1 MLYNL
6 FKYTA
11 FFIALMINITFED
24 AKEVEC
30 FFLV

>member
-6 FKYTA
+6 VKYTA
-11 FFIALMINITFED
+11 FFIALMINITLEEE
-24 AKEVEC
+24 KETGS